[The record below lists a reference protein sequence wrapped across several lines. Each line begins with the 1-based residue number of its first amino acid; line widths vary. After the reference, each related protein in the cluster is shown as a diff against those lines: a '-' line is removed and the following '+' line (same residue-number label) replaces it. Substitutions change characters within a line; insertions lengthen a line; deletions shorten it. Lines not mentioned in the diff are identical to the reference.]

1 MKKAIYPEAGVPG
14 ARCLTPQQQLW
25 ELIDAG
31 MQEIIRKVF
40 RRLKKR
46 DQEDLC
52 YAMVAYIRYRITRN
66 FTCPFMQ
73 TLFLSFVDLVDG
85 RFSKNKSNNV
95 NSSNQ

>member
-1 MKKAIYPEAGVPG
+1 MKKFINKETSVPG

-25 ELIDAG
+25 ELIDAY
-31 MQEIIRKVF
+31 QQDIIRKVF

-52 YAMVAYIRYRITRN
+52 YAMVAYIRFRILRE

-85 RFSKNKSNNV
+85 KFTNKNV
-95 NSSNQ
+95 